1 MKRIINW
8 AIKNHVAIMFTLS
21 IILIA
26 SVISY
31 FTLPKNVFPK
41 GEFPRFQVIAD
52 LGFASLEETELKVTR
67 PLEKALRTV
76 PGVVEVRSVTE
87 RGTSTIDIYLKWGIN
102 LKQAFQLVQTKISEV
117 RSVLP
122 TATSVEALQMTTS
135 AYPVSEYGI
144 WSDKLNLKQLH
155 SFVKYS
161 VIPQLIGIDGIYGI
175 DISGGK
181 EPEIWIKLDPKKMAK
196 YNIDPDVVA
205 NAVNKANQFDFI
217 GNVVQKNILFMAF
230 GGNQLSNINKIK
242 NIVIDTR
249 MGYPIYLKDIANIDN
264 SHKPIRTIVSVNGH
278 KGLFLDIR
286 KQQNADGIKLSK
298 RLDQKLKEIQKNFNG
313 KLHIS
318 KWDLSDFVQGSIQ
331 GILFDL
337 FLGILLILLIV
348 YYVLNKFRISLPIIL
363 ILPMVVIFEFLVLK
377 LLGLT
382 INIMTL
388 GGLSAAIGIVADN
401 SIVMTE
407 NYIKFKEL
415 GKSKNPIVDSAIEIG
430 PLMLWATLV
439 TIIVFIPL
447 NTLSGVSGLF
457 FRPLS
462 ITLSTTI
469 IISLIMALFVTPVF
483 INYFIHQQNNLVLEH
498 KEKKI
503 LSIIRKG
510 YIKLLNFSL
519 DKKKIIFITL
529 GVLLIVSSILFIK
542 LPSGFLPEWD
552 EGDIVFDYITP
563 AGYSIFA
570 TDKLL
575 TNVEKEIQKYPE
587 IKMYIRKTGTHLG
600 TPIAPPNWGEIVLI
614 LKKKRKKSTFKMID
628 EIQNDISKK
637 FPQLDTDFHQILPDR
652 LGDLTGSTKPIV
664 VNILGNDLTEINK
677 VAQDIKNKMKKIKG
691 LNSVM
696 IDMPPLQ
703 KEIKIDVKRQAS
715 SVLGLTVA
723 DVSKYAKTALYGDQI
738 SSSPN
743 GLKIIPI
750 REIFAGNF
758 YNNINALSNLPIY
771 TPNGGLVPLKK
782 MAKINV
788 VMGMSENHHL
798 NGVIVESVTA
808 EISGR
813 SLSGVVNDIK
823 HTLANIKNS
832 KVGISLAGD
841 YKNQQTSFREL
852 LIVLGISIILI
863 LMIILF
869 IFESYKTAFAVFLGT
884 VLSVTFVIFGLFITR
899 TEFDVSSFIGLIT
912 VMGIVVNNGILVI
925 EFVERFRRAGVPLRE
940 ALISAG
946 NLRFRPV
953 LITNLAAIAG
963 FLPMALNIGH
973 GGEVLYPFSIAMI
986 SGLIGSMMFSLIVM
1000 PTLYGA
1006 FHMKRKN

>member
-1 MKRIINW
+1 
-8 AIKNHVAIMFTLS
+8 
-21 IILIA
+21 
-26 SVISY
+26 
-31 FTLPKNVFPK
+31 
-41 GEFPRFQVIAD
+41 
-52 LGFASLEETELKVTR
+52 
-67 PLEKALRTV
+67 
-76 PGVVEVRSVTE
+76 
-87 RGTSTIDIYLKWGIN
+87 
-102 LKQAFQLVQTKISEV
+102 
-117 RSVLP
+117 
-122 TATSVEALQMTTS
+122 
-135 AYPVSEYGI
+135 
-144 WSDKLNLKQLH
+144 
-155 SFVKYS
+155 
-161 VIPQLIGIDGIYGI
+161 
-175 DISGGK
+175 
-181 EPEIWIKLDPKKMAK
+181 
-196 YNIDPDVVA
+196 
-205 NAVNKANQFDFI
+205 
-217 GNVVQKNILFMAF
+217 
-230 GGNQLSNINKIK
+230 
-242 NIVIDTR
+242 
-249 MGYPIYLKDIANIDN
+249 
-264 SHKPIRTIVSVNGH
+264 
-278 KGLFLDIR
+278 
-286 KQQNADGIKLSK
+286 
-298 RLDQKLKEIQKNFNG
+298 
-313 KLHIS
+313 
-318 KWDLSDFVQGSIQ
+318 
-331 GILFDL
+331 
-337 FLGILLILLIV
+337 
-348 YYVLNKFRISLPIIL
+348 
-363 ILPMVVIFEFLVLK
+363 
-377 LLGLT
+377 
-382 INIMTL
+382 
-388 GGLSAAIGIVADN
+388 
-401 SIVMTE
+401 
-407 NYIKFKEL
+407 
-415 GKSKNPIVDSAIEIG
+415 
-430 PLMLWATLV
+430 
-439 TIIVFIPL
+439 
-447 NTLSGVSGLF
+447 
-457 FRPLS
+457 
-462 ITLSTTI
+462 
-469 IISLIMALFVTPVF
+469 MALFVTPVF